1 MGLQFGDAVGVAVN
15 LEIEAPILIDAC
27 LPAVR
32 GFVVL
37 LGMQPRVAQVSDQE
51 VDLLDERP
59 LNRQG
64 SIGQLLDGT
73 LREVDIHRDF
83 LDLDGLA
90 LRSLFFIKAAISAP
104 LLNGP
109 EYGPLSDSARLASRA
124 RRCWGVYSPSAVGNW
139 ERSITTWGVM
149 TILLPIARTSTRSP
163 SASPTAA
170 RTVLGMV
177 IWPLCWT
184 LTSVPIEI
192 RFAGNPESPA
202 SCDVA

>member
-1 MGLQFGDAVGVAVN
+1 M
-15 LEIEAPILIDAC
+15 PSSM
-27 LPAVR
+27 PPK
-32 GFVVL
+32 
-37 LGMQPRVAQVSDQE
+37 PR
-51 VDLLDERP
+51 LM
-59 LNRQG
+59 
-64 SIGQLLDGT
+64 
-73 LREVDIHRDF
+73 
-83 LDLDGLA
+83 DGLA

-163 SASPTAA
+163 LASPTAV

-184 LTSVPIEI
+184 LTSVPIRIQLPEI
-192 RFAGNPESPA
+192 RNFRPPVIQHSRARTGVRTARTDREAQPSWGGSTYGEA
-202 SCDVA
+202 VAQRQRARRGWLRAPGS